1 MIGSTSSVE
10 HSERPKMTRLFVL
23 FVSSIT
29 VAAAALAPPILA
41 APPIEVTPLAQGQI
55 LRGRF
60 EQQRFLQGFQAP
72 LKSSGTFVLSPGLG
86 LIWKTESP
94 FALTTVMSPAG
105 LVQEVAGRE
114 TMRLPSARIPFMS
127 KLYAM
132 LGGALTGDWEALSDG
147 FNITRKAEGKGWR
160 LKLEPKR
167 ADDPAMPI
175 RAMDLHGSRFLED
188 VDVIKPNGDH
198 DRIAFLSQRLVSASP
213 TPEESELLS
222 KAGRL

>member
-1 MIGSTSSVE
+1 MMI
-10 HSERPKMTRLFVL
+10 RLLSFLLVGL
-23 FVSSIT
+23 L
-29 VAAAALAPPILA
+29 AAATTTARPVLA
-41 APPIEVTPLAQGQI
+41 APAIEVTPLLKGQS

-86 LIWKTESP
+86 LIWKTETP

-105 LVQEVAGRE
+105 LVQEVGGRE

-132 LGGALTGDWEALSDG
+132 LGGALTGDWEGLSSA

-160 LKLEPKR
+160 LKLEPMR
-167 ADDPAMPI
+167 ADDPSMPI
-175 RAMDLHGSRFLED
+175 RVMDLHGSRFLED
-188 VDVIKPNGDH
+188 IDVVKPNGDH
-198 DRIAFLSQRLVSASP
+198 DRIVFLNQKLELASP
-213 TPEESELLS
+213 TPEEAELLA
-222 KAGRL
+222 KAGQL

>member
-1 MIGSTSSVE
+1 MI
-10 HSERPKMTRLFVL
+10 HPFLLFVGL
-23 FVSSIT
+23 MT
-29 VAAAALAPPILA
+29 AAPAMVASALA
-41 APPIEVTPLAQGQI
+41 APAIEVTPMAQGQI

-114 TMRLPSARIPFMS
+114 TMRMPSARIPFMS

-132 LGGALTGDWEALSDG
+132 LGGALTGDWDALSG
-147 FNITRKAEGKGWR
+147 AFKITRKAESKGWR
-160 LKLEPKR
+160 LKLEPVR
-167 ADDPAMPI
+167 ADDPGMPI
-175 RAMDLHGSRFLED
+175 RAMDLHGARFLED
-188 VDVIKPNGDH
+188 VDVVKPNGDH
-198 DRIAFLSQRLVSASP
+198 DRIVFLNQKLESASP
-213 TPEESELLS
+213 TPDEAKLLAR
-222 KAGRL
+222 AGQL

>member
-1 MIGSTSSVE
+1 MMI
-10 HSERPKMTRLFVL
+10 RPLVL
-23 FVSSIT
+23 LLVGLRA
-29 VAAAALAPPILA
+29 VATTMAPPVLA
-41 APPIEVTPLAQGQI
+41 APAIEVTPLVKGQS

-86 LIWKTESP
+86 LIWKTETP

-105 LVQEVAGRE
+105 LVQEVGGRE

-132 LGGALTGDWEALSDG
+132 LGGALTGDWEGLSSA

-160 LKLEPKR
+160 LKLEPMR
-167 ADDPAMPI
+167 ADDPSMPI
-175 RAMDLHGSRFLED
+175 RMMDLHGSRFLED
-188 VDVIKPNGDH
+188 VDVVKPNGDH
-198 DRIAFLSQRLVSASP
+198 DRIVFLNQKLELASP
-213 TPEESELLS
+213 TPEEAELLA
-222 KAGRL
+222 KAGQL

>member
-1 MIGSTSSVE
+1 MI
-10 HSERPKMTRLFVL
+10 RP
-23 FVSSIT
+23 
-29 VAAAALAPPILA
+29 ALLLILGLLA
-41 APPIEVTPLAQGQI
+41 AVPVPTAPVIAAPIEATPLSPGQI

-86 LIWKTESP
+86 LIWKTEKP

-114 TMRLPSARIPFMS
+114 TMRLPSTRIPFMS

-132 LGGALTGDWEALSDG
+132 LGGALTGDWEALSDA
-147 FNITRKAEGKGWR
+147 FNITRKAEGKAWR

-175 RAMDLHGSRFLED
+175 RAMNLHGSRFLED
-188 VDVIKPNGDH
+188 VDMVKPNGDH
-198 DRIAFLSQRLVSASP
+198 DRIVFLNQKLEAASP
-213 TPEESELLS
+213 TPDEAQLLA
-222 KAGRL
+222 KAGQF

>member
-1 MIGSTSSVE
+1 MMI
-10 HSERPKMTRLFVL
+10 RPLNFLLVGL
-23 FVSSIT
+23 L
-29 VAAAALAPPILA
+29 AAATTTAPPVLA
-41 APPIEVTPLAQGQI
+41 APAIEVTPLLKGQS

-86 LIWKTESP
+86 LIWKTETP

-105 LVQEVAGRE
+105 LVQEVGGRE

-132 LGGALTGDWEALSDG
+132 LGGALTGDWEGLSSA

-160 LKLEPKR
+160 LKLEPMR
-167 ADDPAMPI
+167 ADDPSMPI
-175 RAMDLHGSRFLED
+175 RVMDLHGSRFLED
-188 VDVIKPNGDH
+188 IDVVKPNGDH
-198 DRIAFLSQRLVSASP
+198 DRIVFLNQKLELASP
-213 TPEESELLS
+213 TPEEAELLA
-222 KAGRL
+222 KAGQL

>member
-1 MIGSTSSVE
+1 MMIRS
-10 HSERPKMTRLFVL
+10 PLFL
-23 FVSSIT
+23 LIG
-29 VAAAALAPPILA
+29 ALAVAHVVALPTSA
-41 APPIEVTPLAQGQI
+41 APAVDVTPMAQGQI

-60 EQQRFLQGFQAP
+60 QQQRFLQGFQGP

-86 LIWKTESP
+86 LIWQTESP
-94 FALTTVMSPAG
+94 FALTTIMSPAG

-114 TMRLPSARIPFMS
+114 TMRMPSARIPFMS

-132 LGGALTGDWEALSDG
+132 LGGALTGDWDALSNA
-147 FNITRKAEGKGWR
+147 FNITRKGEGKSWR
-160 LKLEPKR
+160 LRLEPKR

-198 DRIAFLSQRLVSASP
+198 DRIVFLSQKLESASP
-213 TPEESELLS
+213 TPEEARLLA
-222 KAGRL
+222 KAGQL